1 MLCKKSVILSPLYM
15 ILGDPVR
22 IRQSMYDPAIVG
34 KGYV

>member
-1 MLCKKSVILSPLYM
+1 MLCKKSVILSPLSV

-22 IRQSMYDPAIVG
+22 IRQSTVIVG